1 MRPALTRRLDAARFE
16 RVASRCQWSERTLE
30 VVRALLVDGR
40 QLAEVAAAFQIKPQ
54 SAHTLRSRFLKRVE
68 KDRLADFISGQPP
81 SSVLPLRERD
91 SEIRTLEAKGYSIE
105 QILSYLASSG
115 TSVSE
120 TTLRTY
126 LEDRPGMKTLV
137 LANQKGGVGKSA
149 VAVQLAYYLHHVLD
163 KRVLVIDFDHQRNT
177 SKALRTGG
185 VATVSQIAASRVL
198 TTKVKGV
205 EEVPFLLLAA
215 DNAEL
220 LGMEVQGK
228 QQHNVFAS
236 NLQAFLKAVDMDFDV
251 CIIDTNPNPDIRQ
264 LAALVVS
271 DFVLSPIQLNQEAI
285 DGIGDLL
292 NHEHI
297 GIRKIQATINPKL
310 QLIGIL
316 PNLVEPTPFQRENLK
331 DLAAHFGA
339 LMIALPGGYA
349 AIKKT
354 TAVPEAQAAGLP
366 VWKLGKTSGREAWAQ
381 MKPTFEKIASTLG
394 VL

>member
-1 MRPALTRRLDAARFE
+1 MRPTLTRLDAARFE
-16 RVASRCQWSERTLE
+16 RVASRFRWSARSLA

-40 QLAEVAAAFQIKPQ
+40 QLAEVAAAFDMRPQ
-54 SAHTLRSRFLKRVE
+54 NANTLRARFLE
-68 KDRLADFISGQPP
+68 KAEANRLADFMSSEPP
-81 SSVLPLRERD
+81 TSVRALRERKT
-91 SEIRTLEAKGYSIE
+91 EIRTLAAKGYSPA
-105 QILSYLASSG
+105 QIHSYLADSG
-115 TSVSE
+115 TAVSE
-120 TTLRTY
+120 LTLSTY
-126 LEDRPGMKTLV
+126 LETQPMKTLV

-149 VAVQLAYYLHHVLD
+149 VAVQLAYYLHQVLD

-185 VATVSQIAASRVL
+185 IAAVSQLPASRVL

-264 LAALVVS
+264 LASLVVS

-297 GIRKIQATINPKL
+297 GIRKIQATINPRL

-331 DLAAHFGA
+331 DLAAHFA
-339 LMIALPGGYA
+339 SLMIALPHGYA

-354 TAVPEAQAAGLP
+354 TAIPEAQAAGLP

-381 MKPTFEKIASTLG
+381 MKPAFEKIASTLG
-394 VL
+394 VV